1 MLASILL
8 SRKNKDEQNS
18 LVFFIW
24 GGIIEHIL
32 VTGFHSLLKKTPN
45 IIFVAKKVLFQNL
58 DVCCRIPGFD

>member
-8 SRKNKDEQNS
+8 SRKNKEEQNS

-32 VTGFHSLLKKTPN
+32 VTGFHSLLKKNPKDNLCCQKGTLPK
-45 IIFVAKKVLFQNL
+45 FGCVLSHTWL
-58 DVCCRIPGFD
+58 